1 MEKSITERSIIW
13 LESTDSTNA
22 ELRRR
27 LDQSDDLSII
37 ATETQSA
44 GRGQG
49 DHVWHSAPG
58 QNLTFSI
65 LLRHRSLKASDALA
79 VTSIMALGICDYL
92 HTKGIEPWIKWPNDI
107 WVGEKKICGILVE
120 NCIRAG
126 MIDFSIVGVGLDLN
140 QTDWPSELP
149 NPVSLKDL
157 TGLEYDT
164 HEELCQLSDAL
175 ARRSAQAAAPGG
187 AAEIIAEFTKVVVRL
202 DR

>member
-1 MEKSITERSIIW
+1 MGSNIIW
-13 LESTDSTNA
+13 LKSTDSTNK

-27 LDQSDDLSII
+27 LSQADDLTIV
-37 ATETQSA
+37 AAEMQSA

-49 DHVWHSAPG
+49 EHTWHSAPG

-65 LLRHRSLKASDALA
+65 LLRHRCLKASDALA
-79 VTSIMALGICDYL
+79 VTSIMALGIRDYL

-120 NCIRAG
+120 NTIHAG
-126 MIDFSIVGVGLDLN
+126 KIEFSIVGVGLDLN

-157 TGLEYDT
+157 TGQEYDT
-164 HEELCQLSDAL
+164 HEELRQLSEAL
-175 ARRSAQAAAPGG
+175 GRRSAQVSNPGG
-187 AAEIIAEFTKVVVRL
+187 AAIIIEEFNKVVVRL
-202 DR
+202 ERQT